1 MCKDS
6 DVMKVFK
13 SIYKLMFVFLIIIL
27 INGCDNYTS
36 INEGL
41 SNKNDELVVHY
52 LDVGQGDSTFIELP
66 NDEVMLIDAGE
77 NEYSDE
83 IIDYI
88 SDLGYKKIDYVIGT
102 HPHSDHIGGMENII
116 KSYDIGKIYL
126 PKVSSNTKTY
136 LNLLQSIKDKGLKI
150 DTGKSGVN
158 IINEENLKVDILAPV
173 KEKYD
178 DLNNYSIVV
187 KLVYNKNSFIFM
199 GDAEKL
205 SENEIIDSY
214 KDDKYLNADVIK
226 VGHHGSGTSSGKKFL
241 ELVKPK
247 YAIVSVGKDNKY
259 GHPHMNILEDY
270 KKLGTNIYR
279 TDEMGTIII
288 KSDGNNISVNNEPYI
303 LEEVNE
309 EISIVTLPEEVK
321 TGEIVTVEIKGK
333 PDTEYDIDVMY
344 KSGASTA
351 KGLENKNSDKNGN
364 VSWTFKVSNNVASGD
379 YKIVIKSDTSE
390 VEYNFSVLEE

>member
-1 MCKDS
+1 
-6 DVMKVFK
+6 MKVFK

-270 KKLGTNIYR
+270 KKMIEAAFGEGNCYVLNIRPVGGYAL
-279 TDEMGTIII
+279 
-288 KSDGNNISVNNEPYI
+288 SV
-303 LEEVNE
+303 
-309 EISIVTLPEEVK
+309 K
-321 TGEIVTVEIKGK
+321 
-333 PDTEYDIDVMY
+333 
-344 KSGASTA
+344 
-351 KGLENKNSDKNGN
+351 
-364 VSWTFKVSNNVASGD
+364 
-379 YKIVIKSDTSE
+379 
-390 VEYNFSVLEE
+390 

>member
-1 MCKDS
+1 
-6 DVMKVFK
+6 MKVFK